1 MFGSSRMK
9 KYFENDKYMRV
20 LLLTNGGEGGIGGS
34 EIFDME
40 LINRIDKN
48 TFHLMVCCIDKGNL
62 TDMLKDVAKGA
73 DCEFFEVKYEKK
85 FRVDIRAILRIRR
98 IVKSRK
104 VEAIHASSGYAAIS
118 AILASLF
125 LCLPIIYTHQM
136 PVSFSWWTRLFFSS
150 FGRRINRRIAVSKA
164 IARSVDQGGLSFT
177 AQKVDRVI
185 YCGVDLKR
193 FVPVDMVNAKR
204 FLGLQGNV
212 VVGAVG
218 RLIPRKGYDYLLR
231 AMPDIKEVFSNVK
244 IVLAGDGEEEEN
256 LRLLANELDVQENV
270 VFLGNRKDIPDVLSS
285 FDVFVLPS
293 LSEGLGVV
301 ILEAFAAGKP
311 VIASNVE
318 GIPEMVID
326 EENGFLVPIKD
337 SDALAER
344 IITLLKDPL
353 LASRMGK
360 KGRRLVE
367 ENFDINNKI
376 REYESLY
383 LEVRDK
389 K

>member
-1 MFGSSRMK
+1 MER
-9 KYFENDKYMRV
+9 YFEEDKSMRV

-34 EIFDME
+34 EVFDME

-48 TFHLMVCCIDKGNL
+48 TFHFMVCCIDKGNL

-73 DCEFFEVKYEKK
+73 GCEFVEVKYEKK
-85 FRVDIRAILRIRR
+85 FRVDVGAILRIRK
-98 IVKSRK
+98 IIKNRK
-104 VEAIHASSGYAAIS
+104 VEVIHASSGYTAIS
-118 AILASLF
+118 GVLASLF
-125 LCLPIIYTHQM
+125 LKLPIIYTLQM
-136 PVSFSWWTRLFFSS
+136 PVSFSWWTRFFFSF
-150 FGRRINRRIAVSKA
+150 FGKRISQRIAVSKA
-164 IARSVDQGGLSFT
+164 IAQSVEQGGFSFT
-177 AQKVDRVI
+177 SQKVDRVI
-185 YCGVDLKR
+185 YCGIDLQR
-193 FVPVDMVNAKR
+193 FMPIDNAKR
-204 FLGLQGNV
+204 SLKLRRYP

-231 AMPDIKEVFSNVK
+231 AMPDIKK
-244 IVLAGDGEEEEN
+244 AYPDIKLVLAGDGEEKEN
-256 LRLLANELDVQENV
+256 LKMIANELDVQESV
-270 VFLGNRKDIPDVLSS
+270 VFLGNRKDIPEVMNS

-301 ILEAFAAGKP
+301 VLEAFAAGKP
-311 VIASNVE
+311 VVASKVE
-318 GIPEMVID
+318 GIPEMVING
-326 EENGFLVPIKD
+326 ENGFLVPIRD

-383 LEVRDK
+383 MEVRDRK
-389 K
+389 

>member
-1 MFGSSRMK
+1 MK
-9 KYFENDKYMRV
+9 RYFEENRSVRV

-34 EIFDME
+34 EVFDME

-48 TFHLMVCCIDKGNL
+48 TFHFMVCCIDKGNL

-73 DCEFFEVKYEKK
+73 GCEFVEVKYTKK
-85 FRVDIRAILRIRR
+85 FRVDIGAILRIRR
-98 IVKSRK
+98 IIKNRK
-104 VEAIHASSGYAAIS
+104 VEVIHASSGYTAIS
-118 AILASLF
+118 GILASLF
-125 LCLPIIYTHQM
+125 LNLPVIYTLQM
-136 PVSFSWWTRLFFSS
+136 PVSFSWWTRLFFSF
-150 FGRRINRRIAVSKA
+150 FGRRISRRIAVSKA
-164 IARSVDQGGLSFT
+164 IVQSVDQGGLSFT
-177 AQKVDRVI
+177 LQKVDRVI

-193 FVPVDMVNAKR
+193 FVPLDTGNAKHS
-204 FLGLQGNV
+204 LGLQRNI
-212 VVGAVG
+212 VVGSAG

-231 AMPDIKEVFSNVK
+231 AMPDIKKAFPDVK
-244 IVLAGDGEEEEN
+244 LVLAGDGEEKEN
-256 LRLLANELDVQENV
+256 LKMLANELDIQESV
-270 VFLGNRKDIPDVLSS
+270 VFLGNRKDITEVINS

-301 ILEAFAAGKP
+301 VLEAFAAGKP
-311 VIASNVE
+311 VVASNVE
-318 GIPEMVID
+318 GIPEMVING
-326 EENGFLVPIKD
+326 ENGFLVPIKD

-383 LEVRDK
+383 LEIRDRK
-389 K
+389 